1 MINERL
7 MIRPENKSCNNLR
20 SYNDLICVFC
30 STMFVCS
37 FFMLFML
44 EEINK
49 EFNSTITMISYD

>member
-7 MIRPENKSCNNLR
+7 MIPPENNLR

-37 FFMLFML
+37 FFLLFML

-49 EFNSTITMISYD
+49 EFNSTMITMSR